1 MRYELG
7 TGKPPME
14 STWYDA
20 PAADLA
26 FERSATADGAS
37 RLAIAGEIDFS
48 NVDQVRAAVT
58 PILDES
64 KLHRLVVDCERLK
77 FIDSLGVQTLL
88 TLKRV
93 ATERG
98 IALTVANM
106 RGMVRRVTET
116 LGVAGTLEADA
127 PA

>member
-1 MRYELG
+1 
-7 TGKPPME
+7 ME
-14 STWYDA
+14 SPWYNA
-20 PAADLA
+20 PTTELA
-26 FERSATADGAS
+26 FERSAVADGS
-37 RLAIAGEIDFS
+37 TRLAIAGEIDFS

-64 KLHRLVVDCERLK
+64 KLHRLVVDCERLE

-106 RGMVRRVTET
+106 RGTVRWVTET
-116 LGVAGTLEADA
+116 LGVARTLEADPSA
-127 PA
+127 

>member
-1 MRYELG
+1 
-7 TGKPPME
+7 ME
-14 STWYDA
+14 SAWYDA
-20 PAADLA
+20 SPTDLA
-26 FERSATADGAS
+26 FERSAVADGSA
-37 RLAIAGEIDFS
+37 RLAVAGEIDFS
-48 NVDQVRAAVT
+48 NVDLVRAAVT

-64 KLHRLVVDCERLK
+64 RLNRLVVDCERLE

-106 RGMVRRVTET
+106 RGTVRRVTET
-116 LGVAGTLEADA
+116 LGVARTLEADA
-127 PA
+127 LT